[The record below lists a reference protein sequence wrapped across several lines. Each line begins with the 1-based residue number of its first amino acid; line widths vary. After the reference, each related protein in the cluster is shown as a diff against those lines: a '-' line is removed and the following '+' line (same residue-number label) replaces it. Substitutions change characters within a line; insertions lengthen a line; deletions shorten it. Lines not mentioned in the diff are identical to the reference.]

1 MSVFIVLLRAIGP
14 ITHKVMSMAQWREAV
29 AADGFE
35 APETYVATGNM
46 IMQGDGTLAAVTR
59 CMDRV
64 VRELGLGPGNKAV
77 VRMPGQLRAL
87 LKANPFP
94 EAAITRPSE
103 IGVYFFAGARPD
115 FAWVKDYDGPESI
128 HIEGRHLIVDYD
140 GRGSNSH
147 LPVIIE
153 KKSGVV
159 TARNWNTL
167 RGLVERSAA
176 RRTPGNT

>member
-46 IMQGDGTLAAVTR
+46 IMRGDGTLAAVTTR
-59 CMDRV
+59 MDRI
-64 VRELGLGPGNKAV
+64 VRDLGLGPGNKAV
-77 VRMPGQLRAL
+77 VRNPGQLRTL

-115 FAWVKDYDGPESI
+115 FAWIKDYDGPESI

-140 GRGSNSH
+140 GRGSNSR
-147 LPVIIE
+147 LPAIIE

-167 RGLVERSAA
+167 RGLVERSAV
-176 RRTPGNT
+176 RNT